1 MNALPRGLYG
11 IVDVAREE
19 ADEAVLD
26 RARFLVDH
34 GVSAVQLRAKHH
46 AADAVEGLATRL
58 LDLVPLLIVNDHAD
72 IALRLGVWAHLG
84 QEDAQNVAKLRGGE
98 LLHGRSTHTLDQ
110 IRSPGSAC
118 YVGFGPVFGTQTKAT
133 GYPARGTALLAEAV
147 QRSSVPVVAIGGIH
161 VANIDEVRATGV
173 HAWAPISGFWERR
186 TDEAALRRLLSY

>member
-19 ADEAVLD
+19 RDEAVLD

-84 QEDAQNVAKLRGGE
+84 QEDLQDVAGGGE
-98 LLHGRSTHTLDQ
+98 LPHGLSTHTLDQ
-110 IRSPGSAC
+110 VRRPGSAC
-118 YVGFGPVFGTQTKAT
+118 YIGFGPVFGTQTKAT
-133 GYPARGTALLAEAV
+133 GYLARGTALLAEAV
-147 QRSSVPVVAIGGIH
+147 RLSSVPVVAIGGIH
-161 VANIDEVRATGV
+161 VGNIDEVRATGV
-173 HAWAPISGFWERR
+173 HAWAPISGFWDRC